1 MSLLLFHLEGQILTP
16 RLHISWND
24 IMGFMSASYL
34 TATNIWNHKYCFHLS
49 PRDGQL
55 KGCLDFR
62 ECSDNQRKPWSSRGP
77 DPSVWSE
84 TRAVTARDWGWSSSG
99 TLHCHG
105 WHWRRQR
112 SLWRKSRRPN
122 KTNTPVKSESTEG
135 EQEKEVKVAKGQSN
149 SFGCRRERERVE
161 WGRAEKRE
169 GVRETVHEACRGSL
183 KKIAPSSLRYYITPV
198 DKKNPTSSKVITAQ

>member
-1 MSLLLFHLEGQILTP
+1 MSLLLFHPEGQILTP
-16 RLHISWND
+16 RLQISWND
-24 IMGFMSASYL
+24 IMWFMSAGYL

-55 KGCLDFR
+55 KWCSDFR

-99 TLHCHG
+99 TLRCQG
-105 WHWRRQR
+105 WHWRRER

-135 EQEKEVKVAKGQSN
+135 E
-149 SFGCRRERERVE
+149 RERGQGCKRTKHFIWVQEGERGWE

-169 GVRETVHEACRGSL
+169 GVRETVQEACRGSL